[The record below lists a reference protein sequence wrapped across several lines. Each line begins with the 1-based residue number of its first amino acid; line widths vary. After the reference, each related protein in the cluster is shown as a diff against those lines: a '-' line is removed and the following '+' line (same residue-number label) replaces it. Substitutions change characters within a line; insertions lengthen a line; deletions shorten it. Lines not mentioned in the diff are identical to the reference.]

1 MATIRIVGVNLPP
14 QKRIEAALPYIYG
27 IGFPR
32 ARKILNKVKIDP
44 NKKTADLSENEVEKL
59 KEFIE
64 NNFKVEGSLRQEI
77 LQNIKRLKEIAA
89 YRGVRHSRGLPVRG
103 QRTRTNTRT
112 VRGNVRKTA
121 GSGRR
126 AAAEK
131 T

>member
-1 MATIRIVGVNLPP
+1 MATIRVAGVVLPQ

-32 ARKILNKVKIDP
+32 ARRILAAVKIDP
-44 NKKTADLSENEVEKL
+44 SKRTAELTESEVSKL

-64 NNFKVEGSLRQEI
+64 GNFKVEGALKQEV
-77 LQNIKRLKEIAA
+77 LQNIKRLKEIGA
-89 YRGVRHSRGLPVRG
+89 YRGVRHIRGLPVRG
-103 QRTRTNTRT
+103 QRTKTNSRT
-112 VRGNVRKTA
+112 VRGNVRRTA

-126 AAAEK
+126 PSAEK

>member
-1 MATIRIVGVNLPP
+1 MPA
-14 QKRIEAALPYIYG
+14 QKRIEAALPYLYG
-27 IGFPR
+27 IGFSR
-32 ARKILNKVKIDP
+32 ARQILLATKIDLNKR
-44 NKKTADLSENEVEKL
+44 TSELTESEINKL

-64 NNFKVEGSLRQEI
+64 GNFKVEGTLRQEV
-77 LQNIKRLKEIAA
+77 LQNIKRLKELGS
-89 YRGVRHSRGLPVRG
+89 YRGIRHIRGLPTRG
-103 QRTRTNTRT
+103 QRTRTNSRT

>member
-1 MATIRIVGVNLPP
+1 MAVVRIAGVSLPA
-14 QKRIEAALPYIYG
+14 QKRIEAALPYLYG
-27 IGFPR
+27 IGFSR
-32 ARKILNKVKIDP
+32 ARQILLATKIDLNKR
-44 NKKTADLSENEVEKL
+44 TSELTESEINKL

-64 NNFKVEGSLRQEI
+64 GNFKVEGTLRQEV
-77 LQNIKRLKEIAA
+77 LQNIKRLKELGS
-89 YRGVRHSRGLPVRG
+89 YRGIRHIRGLPTRG
-103 QRTRTNTRT
+103 QRTRTNSRT

>member
-1 MATIRIVGVNLPP
+1 MATIRIAGVNLPP
-14 QKRIEAALPYIYG
+14 SKRIEAALPYIYG

-32 ARKILNKVKIDP
+32 ARKILSTVKIDP
-44 NKKTADLSENEVEKL
+44 NKRTSDLSENEVEKL

-64 NNFKVEGSLRQEI
+64 SNFKVEGSLRQEV
-77 LQNIKRLKEIAA
+77 LQNIKRMKEIGAD
-89 YRGVRHSRGLPVRG
+89 RGVRHIRGLHVHG

-126 AAAEK
+126 PTSEK

>member
-1 MATIRIVGVNLPP
+1 MATIRIAGVNLPP
-14 QKRIEAALPYIYG
+14 SKRIEAALPHIYG

-32 ARKILNKVKIDP
+32 SRKILSTVKIDP
-44 NKKTADLSENEVEKL
+44 NKRTSDLSENEVEKL

-64 NNFKVEGSLRQEI
+64 SNFKVEGSLRQEV
-77 LQNIKRLKEIAA
+77 LQNIKRMKEIAA
-89 YRGVRHSRGLPVRG
+89 YRGVRHARGLPVRG

-112 VRGNVRKTA
+112 VRGNVRRTA

-126 AAAEK
+126 PAAEK